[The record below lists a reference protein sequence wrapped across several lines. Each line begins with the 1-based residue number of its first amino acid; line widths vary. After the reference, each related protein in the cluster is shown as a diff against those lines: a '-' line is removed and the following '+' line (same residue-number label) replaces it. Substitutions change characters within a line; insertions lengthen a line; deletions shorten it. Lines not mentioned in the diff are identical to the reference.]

1 MATQYETGHA
11 KNVANLQ
18 KLIEQITTYTQYNP
32 SIENLKI
39 PAVTTLYTNAIAV
52 LNNVTDKK
60 NANKNAIHLRQ
71 ELNKDLKS
79 KVTRII
85 NHLDVLNLIDGKFNQ
100 AKSIN
105 KLIQGTKKTIKV
117 VPESEEQNENE
128 NEKTKSTSRQSFT
141 ETAENLSKLLQL
153 VATIENYN
161 PNIEDLKIENLNTY
175 QTNLVK
181 ATQQV
186 NKTEAELN
194 TELINRNKLLYSN
207 ENGLYEIA
215 QNVKKYVKSVYGAT
229 SPEYTNVSKIRF
241 TSKEV

>member
-18 KLIEQITTYTQYNP
+18 KLIEQITTYTEYNP
-32 SIENLKI
+32 PIENLKQ
-39 PAVTTLYTNAIAV
+39 VELSTLYQTAIAT
-52 LNNVTDKK
+52 LNSIKTKT
-60 NANKNAIHLRQ
+60 NANKEAIYIRQ
-71 ELNKDLKS
+71 KLQTELKPKA
-79 KVTRII
+79 TRII
-85 NHLDVLNLIDGKFNQ
+85 NHLDILGLKEGTFAQ

-128 NEKTKSTSRQSFT
+128 NKKTKSTSRQSFT

-175 QTNLVK
+175 QTNLVN

-186 NKTEAELN
+186 NQTEAELN
-194 TELINRNKLLYSN
+194 TELMERNIILYN
-207 ENGLYEIA
+207 DENGLFETA

-229 SPEYTNVSKIRF
+229 SPEYAKVTIIKFNNLK
-241 TSKEV
+241 